1 MEKDVLDLEVIL
13 FCSMHIV
20 CNLLVLEFCLQL
32 EDGDIIC
39 YQRTLTREEEESY
52 RYPDVPSFLEYVR
65 NRQVR
70 T

>member
-1 MEKDVLDLEVIL
+1 MS
-13 FCSMHIV
+13 SMHIV
-20 CNLLVLEFCLQL
+20 CNPLVLNLCLQL